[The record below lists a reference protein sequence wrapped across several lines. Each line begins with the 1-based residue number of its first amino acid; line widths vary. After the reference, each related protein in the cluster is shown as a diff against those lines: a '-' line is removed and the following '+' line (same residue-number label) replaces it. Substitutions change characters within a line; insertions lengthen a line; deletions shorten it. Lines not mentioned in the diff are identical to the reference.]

1 MKKALALILS
11 GCIFLTFAFSGYG
24 EGLDDDPYMYEY
36 AMLSEPTQQ
45 ELIEDAVY
53 NQLSG
58 TLGSDYMIDVQVY
71 YESKEAIDEGLY
83 NSKESEYFGFL
94 LSEVDAHFEGTP
106 YVFTMDDNGETIVKE
121 LIPYDKTWEKI
132 LENVAIGTGVIL
144 ICVTV
149 SSLTTVAAPAVHLV
163 FACAAKT
170 AVQYG
175 AIGAGM
181 NGIQSAVTT
190 FVETGDIEMSLKN
203 AALGASEGYKWG
215 AIGGAIK
222 GGTAKAINL
231 AGLKRATHMSMND
244 IARIQESGLF
254 SDATIKQMHSM
265 EEFRVYQDANLV
277 EYEMNGRR
285 FLLPKDMDWNYVDPA
300 TGMTNRELVANHLN
314 PVDKNGFKYHLHH
327 VGQRKDSPLALLTQE
342 QHQSHTSDLHIN
354 DKPSE
359 VHHNGNNDSLWKKD
373 KEAALD
379 CITLILNLIL

>member
-36 AMLSEPTQQ
+36 ALLLEPTQQ

-58 TLGSDYMIDVQVY
+58 NLGSNYMIDVQVF

-94 LSEVDAHFEGTP
+94 LSEVDAEFEGTP

-163 FACAAKT
+163 FAYAAKT

-175 AIGAGM
+175 VIGAGM
-181 NGIQSAVTT
+181 NGIQSAVMT
-190 FVETGDIEMSLKN
+190 FVETGDIELSLKN

-265 EEFRVYQDANLV
+265 EEFRVYKYYCLVLFVSSICNLSV
-277 EYEMNGRR
+277 LNNGIIRLYMKNTVCKR
-285 FLLPKDMDWNYVDPA
+285 CNCICYIFINYC
-300 TGMTNRELVANHLN
+300 
-314 PVDKNGFKYHLHH
+314 F
-327 VGQRKDSPLALLTQE
+327 
-342 QHQSHTSDLHIN
+342 
-354 DKPSE
+354 
-359 VHHNGNNDSLWKKD
+359 
-373 KEAALD
+373 
-379 CITLILNLIL
+379 IL